1 MRKPSLRAYRI
12 VSLFLL
18 GCLLFNYPILALFN
32 VGATAAGVPVL
43 YVYLFAAWG
52 VVIAAA
58 AIVIERGT

>member
-12 VSLFLL
+12 VALFLL
-18 GCLLFNYPILALFN
+18 GCLLFNYPVLALFN

-52 VVIAAA
+52 FTIAAA
-58 AIVIERGT
+58 AIVIEGGG